1 MPTNLPPQCQ
11 AQYNKVIQSRSPFE
25 KLKNLQLFLSMVPK
39 HKHTERLRLNVKRQ
53 IASLKVEIEEK
64 KKRKVGSGAKFFV
77 RKEGA
82 AQLIL
87 LGPTNAGRSSLL
99 AAVTNAK
106 PQIAPYPFT
115 TRLPVPGMLPFQD
128 LQFQLIEAPA
138 LTVGAADGISWGPK
152 VLTLARNADGLIVAV
167 DLSSDPASQLES
179 ALTELKKAGIT
190 AEKPSFDVEIKLEK
204 EGTGIRVVVL
214 GQLSDCTVADVK
226 QLLQAF
232 KISNA
237 TVRIAGSVS
246 MADVEDAVF
255 ESKLLFKPTLVV
267 ANKLD
272 TDPSRVALK
281 SLQGTVPSSIPLI
294 AISSKTGE
302 GLSGLGE
309 KIFWTLKLVRVYTK
323 EANEAQPS
331 RRPVVLREGATVE
344 SVAKHIHS
352 SLFRLFKY
360 ARIWGPS
367 GKYGGERVGLEHQ
380 LKDGDVV
387 EIHIR

>member
-11 AQYNKVIQSRSPFE
+11 AQYRKVIQSRSPLE
-25 KLKNLQLFLSMVPK
+25 KLENLKLFLSMVPK

-53 IASLKVEIEEK
+53 ITSLEVEIEERR
-64 KKRKVGSGAKFFV
+64 KRKVGSGAKFFV

-99 AAVTNAK
+99 AAATGAR

-138 LTVGAADGISWGPK
+138 LMAGAADGISWGPQ
-152 VLTLARNADGLIVAV
+152 VLTLARNADGLIIVV

-190 AEKPSFDVEIKLEK
+190 AEPPSFDVEMKLDK
-204 EGTGIRVVVL
+204 KGTGIRVVVSGRL
-214 GQLSDCTVADVK
+214 LDCTVTDIEH
-226 QLLQAF
+226 LLRGF

-237 TVRIAGSVS
+237 VIRIAGSVS
-246 MADVEDAVF
+246 IADVEDAIF
-255 ESKLLFKPTLVV
+255 QSKLLFKPTLVV

-272 TDPSRVALK
+272 AAPSRSALEN
-281 SLQGTVPSSIPLI
+281 LRRTVPSSIPLI
-294 AISSKTGE
+294 ATSSKTGE
-302 GLSGLGE
+302 GLDSLGE
-309 KIFWTLKLVRVYTK
+309 EIFRMLKLVRVYTK
-323 EANEAQPS
+323 EVNEAQPS
-331 RRPVVLREGATVE
+331 KRPVVLREGATVE
-344 SVAKHIHS
+344 SAAKHVHS
-352 SLFRLFKY
+352 SLARLFKY

-367 GKYGGERVGLEHQ
+367 GKYDGERVGLEHR